1 MIFNGFIDSSCPY
14 NSLMSIN
21 KNILHAIHNPPKIK
35 KIKLPSFRSPKGI
48 FRVRRDNS
56 FFLKI

>member
-1 MIFNGFIDSSCPY
+1 
-14 NSLMSIN
+14 MSIN

-35 KIKLPSFRSPKGI
+35 KIKLPSFRYPKGI
-48 FRVRRDNS
+48 FRVPRDNS